1 MSWPITTTSVHR
13 RALSAVAFLLML
25 PAWAQVEVLKPP
37 SSAVAGTRTQIATSG
52 SGDATFYLVG
62 PAIAVKSTVHLGE
75 SVALQPEQVRAAG
88 RYTAIVCQEKC
99 QSADFF
105 VAPAKV
111 SYLSLLAHP
120 SRAAVG
126 QSDALSGVA
135 LPFDAYHNLVTQS
148 TTIDFHLTVNGQ
160 EISSRSIPT
169 ESGVA
174 WFRTNSGA
182 RAGAVQ
188 VVASSGAASA
198 RRVIQLVASDP
209 CHLQVKAGR
218 DGKGIELET
227 EPVRDCEGNPVP
239 DGTMVTF
246 RGTGP
251 GGVSTVDVPIKQ
263 GVARA
268 RMIATGPVV
277 ISVASGVVMGN
288 QVRVEAQ
295 R

>member
-1 MSWPITTTSVHR
+1 MSWPITTTSVR
-13 RALSAVAFLLML
+13 RRILSALSVLLTL
-25 PAWAQVEVLKPP
+25 PVWAQLDALKPP
-37 SSAVAGTRTQIATSG
+37 SSAVAGTTIPIATSG
-52 SGDATFYLVG
+52 TGDATFYLVG
-62 PAIAVKSTVHLGE
+62 PATAVKSTVHLGE
-75 SVALQPEQVRAAG
+75 GIALQPEQVRVAG
-88 RYTAIVCQEKC
+88 RYTAIVCQDKC

-105 VAPAKV
+105 VTPAKI

-135 LPFDAYHNLVTQS
+135 LPFDAYHNLVIQN

-174 WFRTNSGA
+174 WFRTNSGS
-182 RAGAVQ
+182 RAGTVQ
-188 VVASSGAASA
+188 LVATAGAASA

-209 CHLQVKAGR
+209 CHLQVKADR

-251 GGVSTVDVPIKQ
+251 GGVSTVDAPIKQ

-268 RMIATGPVV
+268 RMIATGPLV

-288 QVRVEAQ
+288 QVHVEAQ